1 MELAK
6 LLLKLLYLSF
16 LYVVVYML
24 VKPQVQISGANLSV
38 AVLTLSILLMYV
50 TFDSIYDYMTTNE
63 IVIQKDTK
71 VEKDEKEKKDKK
83 DKKDAGTGGE
93 GTGHGKT
100 NIVDNVH
107 KEESSN
113 YLFDHTHKFIQD
125 KVFS

>member
-71 VEKDEKEKKDKK
+71 VEKDEK

-100 NIVDNVH
+100 NIVENVH

>member
-16 LYVVVYML
+16 LYVVIYML

-38 AVLTLSILLMYV
+38 VVLTLSILLMYV

-71 VEKDEKEKKDKK
+71 VEKDEKDKK

-93 GTGHGKT
+93 GTGHDKT

-113 YLFDHTHKFIQD
+113 YLFDHTHKFIQG

>member
-16 LYVVVYML
+16 LYVVVYMI

-38 AVLTLSILLMYV
+38 VVLTLSILLMYS

-63 IVIQKDTK
+63 IVIQKDK
-71 VEKDEKEKKDKK
+71 KDE
-83 DKKDAGTGGE
+83 KDAGTGGG
-93 GTGHGKT
+93 GTGHSKT
-100 NIVDNVH
+100 KIVDKVH
-107 KEESSN
+107 KEGSSN

>member
-38 AVLTLSILLMYV
+38 VVLTLSILLMYL

-63 IVIQKDTK
+63 IVIQKDK
-71 VEKDEKEKKDKK
+71 KGKKEE
-83 DKKDAGTGGE
+83 KDAGTGGG
-93 GTGHGKT
+93 GTGHSKT
-100 NIVDNVH
+100 KIVDKVH
-107 KEESSN
+107 KEGSSN

>member
-16 LYVVVYML
+16 LYIVVYMI
-24 VKPQVQISGANLSV
+24 VKPQVQISSTNLSMV
-38 AVLTLSILLMYV
+38 VITVSILLMYL

-63 IVIQKDTK
+63 IVIQKDK
-71 VEKDEKEKKDKK
+71 KSEKDEK
-83 DKKDAGTGGE
+83 DKKDAETDEE
-93 GTGHGKT
+93 GKGHSKT
-100 NIVDNVH
+100 KIVDKVH
-107 KEESSN
+107 KEGSSN